1 MATQSAEMNKLQ
13 EQIDQS
19 EETVASA
26 QQQIEDAQNQTSS
39 YENLIKAYAAFQSG
53 NYTSAANVLQNVQA
67 DLLSVDA
74 KEIYDSI
81 YKSIQSTMKNRS
93 EKSG

>member
-26 QQQIEDAQNQTSS
+26 QQQIEDAR
-39 YENLIKAYAAFQSG
+39 IR
-53 NYTSAANVLQNVQA
+53 QA
-67 DLLSVDA
+67 VMR
-74 KEIYDSI
+74 I
-81 YKSIQSTMKNRS
+81 
-93 EKSG
+93 